1 VKKLAVGGGDSFLCS
16 VLYINDGPF
25 SFGHCIACSQV
36 AIGDLQILALFLKQ

>member
-1 VKKLAVGGGDSFLCS
+1 MTVGTAYREDVCS